1 MDQRIVESLKRL
13 GMKADRQEQSKQIVS
28 SFSHNGFDYPVFIRE
43 LDGGNLLQ
51 VLAFVPCTLQK
62 EAVQDTSRLL
72 HMVNKE
78 LDMPGFCCDEESN
91 TVFYRVVIPFTNKN
105 FDEMLFCAYLNA
117 TQQICGMFGTVI
129 QAIAVNAMTLE
140 EMLKEAH
147 EGRARKLKAQE
158 NVQKQ

>member
-1 MDQRIVESLKRL
+1 MEQKIVESLQRL
-13 GMKADRQEQSKQIVS
+13 GMKADRQEKSKQIVS
-28 SFSHNGFDYPVFIRE
+28 TFSHNGFDYPMFIRE

-51 VLAFVPCTLQK
+51 ILTFIPCTLQK

-91 TVFYRVVIPFTNKN
+91 TVFYRVVVPFANKT
-105 FDEMLFCAYLNA
+105 FDEVLFGAYVQ
-117 TQQICGMFGTVI
+117 TSQQLCGMFGTVI
-129 QAIAVNAMTLE
+129 QAIAVHAMTLE

-147 EGRARKLKAQE
+147 EGREKKKKAQE
-158 NVQKQ
+158 NPS

>member
-13 GMKADRQEQSKQIVS
+13 GMKADRQEKSNQIVS
-28 SFSHNGFDYPVFIRE
+28 AFSHNGFEYPMFIRE

-51 VLAFVPCTLQK
+51 VLTFVPCTLQK

-78 LDMPGFCCDEESN
+78 LDMPGFCCDEESK

-105 FDEMLFCAYLNA
+105 FDELLFCAYVNT

-129 QAIAVNAMTLE
+129 RAIAVNAMTLE

-147 EGRARKLKAQE
+147 EGRARKMKAQE
-158 NVQKQ
+158 NL